1 MNHQTALSPSGPSTV
16 DDPSWICPN
25 CNQVYCI
32 CPSSSRTMSG
42 LPTMASVITP
52 PAVTSERELERERI
66 ANTQVQAHVTPPEP
80 TEDTA
85 VQVEE
90 TPEQAATTP
99 GQTST
104 APVPATP
111 SPAQVVQTSDQ
122 AVSTPVQ
129 DGTPAP
135 ADAETPPRSD
145 VTRSTTPEHT
155 EKTQEEANADVAIR
169 DAVVRQTRA
178 VFDGSRVTSNNATA
192 VLAQA
197 SAHLEELRAHL
208 VSCRKDAG
216 EEPDSNPDDN
226 PAVVVVKAKITQ
238 QETEVKNLTIDSQVA
253 RNTCRAAEL
262 AYAHAD
268 KHLAKAQ
275 HTAAWVRRNMA
286 NAYYERLLQADS
298 APASTH
304 ASIHGRLRNDE
315 RALNAGSAQAKSRNN
330 SEAHRSGDENGDG
343 DKEESGKRKTPVRR
357 ASTFFGSLM
366 PSKKKSVES
375 PSGNQPSPEG
385 ENKASPRSTVHDEQG
400 RTKGSMRKLLRS
412 FGKS

>member
-1 MNHQTALSPSGPSTV
+1 
-16 DDPSWICPN
+16 
-25 CNQVYCI
+25 
-32 CPSSSRTMSG
+32 MSG

-52 PAVTSERELERERI
+52 PAVVRERGRERERI
-66 ANTQVQAHVTPPEP
+66 ANTQVQAHISPPEP

-99 GQTST
+99 DRAST
-104 APVPATP
+104 ALVPATP
-111 SPAQVVQTSDQ
+111 SPAQVVSTPDQ

-135 ADAETPPRSD
+135 ADAETPPSSD

-155 EKTQEEANADVAIR
+155 EKTQEEANADVATR

-178 VFDGSRVTSNNATA
+178 VFDGSLVTSSNATA

-197 SAHLEELRAHL
+197 NARLGELRAHL
-208 VSCRKDAG
+208 VSCLKDAG
-216 EEPDSNPDDN
+216 EEPDNNPEVH
-226 PAVVVVKAKITQ
+226 PAVVAAKAKVTQ
-238 QETEVKNLTIDSQVA
+238 QETEVKDLTTDFQMA

-275 HTAAWVRRNMA
+275 HTAAWIRRNMA
-286 NAYYERLLQADS
+286 DAYYDRLLQADPN
-298 APASTH
+298 PASTH
-304 ASIHGRLRNDE
+304 AS
-315 RALNAGSAQAKSRNN
+315 
-330 SEAHRSGDENGDG
+330 
-343 DKEESGKRKTPVRR
+343 
-357 ASTFFGSLM
+357 TFLGSLM
-366 PSKKKSVES
+366 PSKKKSDET
-375 PSGNQPSPEG
+375 PSGNQSSPEG
-385 ENKASPRSTVHDEQG
+385 ENRASPRSTVHDEQG
-400 RTKGSMRKLLRS
+400 RTKRSMRKLLRS